1 MAGERQS
8 PRESGMVAE
17 GSGKVPAR
25 EAEAASLSPGRR
37 GGGAPAAG
45 PSAKDQETLADI
57 LDRTS
62 RDLSES
68 RRQVDE
74 LRQKLDEAQQQRLED
89 AKELAEV
96 RRRSAGLQFRVD
108 YLEEKLDQAKRALAP
123 AKKSWWKK

>member
-1 MAGERQS
+1 MAGERQA
-8 PRESGMVAE
+8 PRGSGLVAE
-17 GSGKVPAR
+17 GTGKVPTR
-25 EAEAASLSPGRR
+25 ETEAASLSPGRR
-37 GGGAPAAG
+37 GGGAPG
-45 PSAKDQETLADI
+45 PSVSKDQETLADI
-57 LDRTS
+57 LDRAT

-68 RRQVDE
+68 RRLVDE

-123 AKKSWWKK
+123 VKKPWWKK